1 MTRRAATTQ
10 EALRSQAAITWY
22 LVRWIALGAA
32 SGALAGVASFV
43 FLEGLDRITEYRV
56 EHGWLVWLLPAG
68 GLLIGL
74 LYSAFGGRAGR
85 GNSLLIDEI
94 HEPTEWVPRRMA
106 PLVLGGTWL
115 THLFGGSAGREGTAI
130 QMSGSLTDWMSRLLG
145 LRDGDRRL
153 LLIAALG
160 GGFGAVFGVPLA
172 GAVFALEVQA
182 IGRVRYDAL
191 VPALTASVVG
201 DLVVGGLGHHHA
213 ARPQLV
219 VDLDLALVLKVAVA
233 GLAFGLASAAFIELT
248 HAVNAAAVRWITWA
262 PARPMIGGAAL
273 VVLAVL
279 FGREYLGLSLPLAA
293 DALAG
298 LHIGWWVFALKIVFS
313 AITLGTAFPGGEVTP
328 LFVVGATL
336 GASLAGLLHLPVV
349 LVAAIGFV
357 SVFGAA
363 ANTPLA
369 CSIMGAEL
377 FGAGVLVPVAV
388 GCVVAYVFS
397 SHRSIYG
404 SQPVVTPKSAAAY
417 RSRLTRRDDR

>member
-1 MTRRAATTQ
+1 MNGRAATTQ
-10 EALRSQAAITWY
+10 DALRNQAAITWY

-32 SGALAGVASFV
+32 SGVLAGVASFV
-43 FLEGLDRITEYRV
+43 FLEGLDRITDYRV
-56 EHGWLVWLLPAG
+56 EHGWLIWLLPVG
-68 GLLIGL
+68 GLSIGL
-74 LYSAFGGRAGR
+74 LYRAFGGRAGR

-94 HEPTEWVPRRMA
+94 HAPTEWVPRRMA

-145 LRDGDRRL
+145 LREGDRRL

-201 DLVVGGLGHHHA
+201 DLVVRGLGHDHA
-213 ARPQLV
+213 LRPQLV
-219 VDLDLALVLKVAVA
+219 VDLDIVLVLKVAVA

-248 HAVNAAAVRWITWA
+248 HAVNTAAVRWITWS
-262 PARPMIGGAAL
+262 PARPMIGGVAL
-273 VVLAVL
+273 VALAVL
-279 FGREYLGLSLPLAA
+279 FGRDYLGLSLPLAA

-298 LHIGWWVFALKIVFS
+298 VHIGWWVFALKIAFS

-369 CSIMGAEL
+369 CSVMGAEL

-404 SQPVVTPKSAAAY
+404 SQPVVTPKSAAVH
-417 RSRLTRRDDR
+417 RSRLPLRDDR